1 MPLLASS
8 EEKSVHLL
16 CCLWCQVQIIIRLW
30 CRKFLHL
37 FDHHK
42 LIEKTISQEGN
53 QTEMMM
59 NSTTR
64 NIEIYEAVIKNLSRS
79 FAMDVELSKI
89 ERKTLLT
96 LEILHYLSLIEK
108 YQHLKGIVME
118 DKHQKLELPIHILP
132 SVGEHSKIKTSAMT
146 RVGKKVN

>member
-1 MPLLASS
+1 
-8 EEKSVHLL
+8 
-16 CCLWCQVQIIIRLW
+16 
-30 CRKFLHL
+30 
-37 FDHHK
+37 
-42 LIEKTISQEGN
+42 
-53 QTEMMM
+53 MMI

-64 NIEIYEAVIKNLSRS
+64 NIEIHEAVIKNLSRN

-118 DKHQKLELPIHILP
+118 DKHQK
-132 SVGEHSKIKTSAMT
+132 
-146 RVGKKVN
+146 

>member
-1 MPLLASS
+1 M
-8 EEKSVHLL
+8 
-16 CCLWCQVQIIIRLW
+16 QIIIRLW
-30 CRKFLHL
+30 CRKFLRF

-64 NIEIYEAVIKNLSRS
+64 NIEIYEAVIKNLSRN

-96 LEILHYLSLIEK
+96 LDFLHYLSLTEK

-118 DKHQKLELPIHILP
+118 DKYQKLELSIHILP
-132 SVGEHSKIKTSAMT
+132 SVGEYSKIKTSAMT
-146 RVGKKVN
+146 RVGKKVNQMQRKLVLTSIVTSPA